1 LFVDYPKGGNVV
13 SAKFV
18 FPKASLA
25 ETPLFVKATVNLSRI
40 VWKNTQ
46 PGIEKSIIPR

>member
-1 LFVDYPKGGNVV
+1 MV

-18 FPKASLA
+18 FPKAGLA
-25 ETPLFVKATVNLSRI
+25 ATPLFVKAVVNLSRI

-46 PGIEKSIIPR
+46 PGIERSIIPR